1 MSLPPTLL
9 QRLASRGLLNK
20 QRAQAPQSEAIEE
33 IIAENY
39 DEDDKGPPYTS
50 SDQDSTSNTKHS
62 AGGNE
67 HFWPDRIKERIG
79 VTESHHG
86 FKFCPN
92 KYNIYHTCTLYCVN
106 RWSNGQPKANEKYL
120 RRHKR
125 LLRKYPLTGDWK
137 DLYDIGCGVYYF
149 YNPTTRK
156 VSWLPPTHPKARISN
171 SAAIFRK
178 QLANTNDKYNFDPS
192 FSTNS
197 HNESDDGAAPSSFV
211 PSKKQK
217 IRDLERTLLRK
228 QRV

>member
-20 QRAQAPQSEAIEE
+20 QRAQAPPSEAIEE

-39 DEDDKGPPYTS
+39 DEDEKGPPYTKAE
-50 SDQDSTSNTKHS
+50 QDTVSNAKQA

-67 HFWPDRIKERIG
+67 PFWPDRIKERIG
-79 VTESHHG
+79 VTESHQG

-106 RWSNGQPKANEKYL
+106 RWSAENSQPKANEKYL

-125 LLRKYPLTGDWK
+125 LLRKYPLGGDWK
-137 DLYDIGCGVYYF
+137 DVYDIGCCAYYF
-149 YNPTTRK
+149 YNAATRK

-171 SAAIFRK
+171 SAATFRK

-192 FSTNS
+192 SG
-197 HNESDDGAAPSSFV
+197 HNESDDGAAPTAFV

-217 IRDLERTLLRK
+217 VRDLERTLLRK